1 MSSEL
6 ADLADKVKL
15 PDRVKAPRRGVL
27 ENRFEDAGTGRRRVE
42 RGEKRLRRW
51 IRPGEK
57 RGDKTFGQLVEKREL
72 ALGLAVFDLEL
83 KQELYIVS
91 G

>member
-42 RGEKRLRRW
+42 RG
-51 IRPGEK
+51 
-57 RGDKTFGQLVEKREL
+57 DKTFGQLVEKREL